1 MSTATSSTSGS
12 WQISAPGDAVYLL
25 DADLTVIALRRR
37 FLTAGTASQCSLA
50 PAGQS
55 KPSP

>member
-1 MSTATSSTSGS
+1 MDS
-12 WQISAPGDAVYLL
+12 WEISAPGDAVYLL